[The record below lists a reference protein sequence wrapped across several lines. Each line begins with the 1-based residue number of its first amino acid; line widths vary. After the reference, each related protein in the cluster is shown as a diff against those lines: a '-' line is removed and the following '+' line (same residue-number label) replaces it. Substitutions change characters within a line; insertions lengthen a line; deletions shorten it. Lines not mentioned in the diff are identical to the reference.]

1 MQWALIT
8 DAEFLLP
15 YEESKSDNLDF
26 PYQEYLTFSL
36 LDKKWSK
43 YTANLRLEKYCI
55 TCLEDTLQI
64 PAVFKCDQGA
74 ICDGTEGLC
83 ILLK

>member
-8 DAEFLLP
+8 DAEFLLL
-15 YEESKSDNLDF
+15 YEESKSDNLDS
-26 PYQEYLTFSL
+26 PYQEYPTFSL
-36 LDKKWSK
+36 HKKWSE
-43 YTANLRLEKYCI
+43 YTANLRVEKYHI
-55 TCLEDTLQI
+55 TCLEDALQI

-74 ICDGTEGLC
+74 VCDGTEGLC

>member
-8 DAEFLLP
+8 DAELLL
-15 YEESKSDNLDF
+15 YEEGKSNNLDF

-43 YTANLRLEKYCI
+43 YTANLRVEKYCI
-55 TCLEDTLQI
+55 TCLEDALQI
-64 PAVFKCDQGA
+64 PTVFKCDQGA
-74 ICDGTEGLC
+74 VWDGTEGLC